1 MADGDDVRLRVAAF
15 VCIGLVGCENGA
27 VQVLLATS
35 EQGENVTDPSPRARA
50 VLDDAFGWWGV
61 RYSLENTVSD
71 HGKLVVRLFD
81 LSADA
86 AFLGGATQPAACRRT
101 VWSTFDPIVLRHE
114 LGHAWMLDHAEP
126 EENLMHIAR
135 GDGETVTQEQLDAA
149 QDSIDLFLACR

>member
-1 MADGDDVRLRVAAF
+1 MQEHMRPTVAAF
-15 VCIGLVGCENGA
+15 LCFVLLGCDDGA
-27 VQVLLATS
+27 VPVLLSTS
-35 EQGENVTDPSPRARA
+35 EQGEHVTDPSPRARA

-61 RYSLENTVSD
+61 RYSLKNTVSD

-81 LSADA
+81 LSNDA

-126 EENLMHIAR
+126 EQNLMHIAR
-135 GDGETVTQEQLDAA
+135 GDGETITQDQIEAA
-149 QDSIDLFLACR
+149 QDSLDLFLACR